1 MERLG
6 FRDRD
11 ADLAAIEGACLE
23 LTAKGLT
30 PRQAQV
36 EVVSQMAMQALQQ
49 GADQKEVLDA
59 LFYLSNVRSA
69 QSDQPN
75 PEKRIKSVM
84 TEEQLEELHCK
95 MNALRDL
102 LIYWDVILSAEIQRY
117 AFRAL
122 EQIKEKNLY
131 KFNLKQYANK
141 LIEEARKVQI
151 RIKDNDKTMVEKWCQ
166 QIDKRMA
173 FVNQYCHDGGGIVSK
188 FNVAYQEVF
197 KKEWDVIWK
206 DCGTVSESADT
217 KYPDIVRTLLA
228 LDALTNTGVEMYDTC
243 VKKMKSMMTGKGTFN
258 IRKSTH
264 HESMR
269 NAVNNL
275 RSRLMTS
282 KIDRS
287 EVQARKARENL
298 STMQSKMIKKG
309 LEGFFQDQFDLLTEE
324 FTHYILAGI
333 RMEIAA
339 GRVRIASIRT
349 LYYRLGTR
357 HRVEKILRQLSAI
370 PMPDGEYDVWDVVET
385 IPTEQD
391 NSEITRFR
399 NMCKKNERHE
409 QPESQAKT
417 EARSLR
423 QHARKNGG
431 VLPDDVLRVM
441 VMYYKT
447 KKALVE
453 HLETLGFELRPTLR
467 RVRKMKASELKQ
479 L

>member
-1 MERLG
+1 
-6 FRDRD
+6 
-11 ADLAAIEGACLE
+11 
-23 LTAKGLT
+23 
-30 PRQAQV
+30 
-36 EVVSQMAMQALQQ
+36 
-49 GADQKEVLDA
+49 
-59 LFYLSNVRSA
+59 
-69 QSDQPN
+69 
-75 PEKRIKSVM
+75 
-84 TEEQLEELHCK
+84 
-95 MNALRDL
+95 
-102 LIYWDVILSAEIQRY
+102 
-117 AFRAL
+117 
-122 EQIKEKNLY
+122 
-131 KFNLKQYANK
+131 
-141 LIEEARKVQI
+141 
-151 RIKDNDKTMVEKWCQ
+151 
-166 QIDKRMA
+166 
-173 FVNQYCHDGGGIVSK
+173 
-188 FNVAYQEVF
+188 
-197 KKEWDVIWK
+197 
-206 DCGTVSESADT
+206 
-217 KYPDIVRTLLA
+217 
-228 LDALTNTGVEMYDTC
+228 
-243 VKKMKSMMTGKGTFN
+243 
-258 IRKSTH
+258 
-264 HESMR
+264 
-269 NAVNNL
+269 
-275 RSRLMTS
+275 
-282 KIDRS
+282 
-287 EVQARKARENL
+287 
-298 STMQSKMIKKG
+298 MQSKMIKKG

-431 VLPDDVLRVM
+431 VLPDDILRVM